1 MKTEMN
7 HLNCGRETDLVDFLY
22 GELEP
27 MAKRNFQLH
36 MQDCAD
42 CGSQLSAFKDIRE
55 SVVSWRDESLGAF
68 SSSFE
73 HPAVARIER
82 QKPSAI
88 AAVREFFNLSPL
100 WLKGTVA
107 FASLLFCLFTVL
119 AATRLMETTPE
130 TTVANNTAGQA
141 PSVEVLNS
149 EVERRVKEELQRR
162 EAANKPQTMV
172 GTTDSPVDEAV
183 RRHSRRQNLFASGS
197 PQRKAARPL
206 SRVER
211 EELAA
216 DLRLIVDDGDGQLV
230 LIGDRINQ

>member
-7 HLNCGRETDLVDFLY
+7 NLNCGRENDLVDFLY
-22 GELEP
+22 GELGLME
-27 MAKRNFQLH
+27 KQNFQLH

-42 CGSQLSAFKDIRE
+42 CSSQLSSFNDIRE
-55 SVVSWRDESLGAF
+55 SVVSWRNESLGALTA
-68 SSSFE
+68 SVE
-73 HPAVARIER
+73 HLAVARIDNS
-82 QKPSAI
+82 KPSAL
-88 AAVREFFNLSPL
+88 AALREFFHLSPL

-130 TTVANNTAGQA
+130 TTVVNKTDGQV
-141 PSVEVLNS
+141 PSVQELNS

-162 EAANKPQTMV
+162 EAANKLQAMTA
-172 GTTDSPVDEAV
+172 TTDAPADDSV
-183 RRHSRRQNLFASGS
+183 RRPSRRQNLLASGS

-216 DLRLIVDDGDGQLV
+216 DLRLIVDNGDGELV

>member
-7 HLNCGRETDLVDFLY
+7 NLNCGRENDLVDFLY
-22 GELEP
+22 GELGLRE
-27 MAKRNFQLH
+27 KQNFQLH

-42 CGSQLSAFKDIRE
+42 CSSQLSSFNDIRE
-55 SVVSWRDESLGAF
+55 SVVSWRNESLGVLTA
-68 SSSFE
+68 SVE
-73 HPAVARIER
+73 HPAVARIDNS
-82 QKPSAI
+82 KPSALS
-88 AAVREFFNLSPL
+88 ALREFFHLSPL

-119 AATRLMETTPE
+119 AVTRLMETTPE
-130 TTVANNTAGQA
+130 IVANKTDSQTSSAQ
-141 PSVEVLNS
+141 ELNS

-162 EAANKPQTMV
+162 EAANKPETITA
-172 GTTDSPVDEAV
+172 TTDSPADNSAP
-183 RRHSRRQNLFASGS
+183 RPSRRQNLLASGS
-197 PQRKAARPL
+197 AQRKAARPL

-216 DLRLIVDDGDGQLV
+216 DLRLIVDDGDGQLI

>member
-7 HLNCGRETDLVDFLY
+7 NLNCGRENDLVDFLY
-22 GELEP
+22 GELGLME
-27 MAKRNFQLH
+27 KQNFQLH

-42 CGSQLSAFKDIRE
+42 CSSQLSSFNDIRE
-55 SVVSWRDESLGAF
+55 SVVSWRNESLGALTA
-68 SSSFE
+68 SVE
-73 HPAVARIER
+73 HPAVARIDNS
-82 QKPSAI
+82 KPSAL
-88 AAVREFFNLSPL
+88 AALREFFHLSPL

-130 TTVANNTAGQA
+130 TVANKTDSQTSSAQ
-141 PSVEVLNS
+141 ELNS

-162 EAANKPQTMV
+162 EAANKPKTMV
-172 GTTDSPVDEAV
+172 ATTDSPADVYV
-183 RRHSRRQNLFASGS
+183 RRSPKRQNQLASGS

-216 DLRLIVDDGDGQLV
+216 DLRLIVDNGDGELV

>member
-7 HLNCGRETDLVDFLY
+7 NLNCGRENDLVDFLY

-27 MAKRNFQLH
+27 RAKQSFQLH
-36 MQDCAD
+36 MQDCGD
-42 CGSQLSAFKDIRE
+42 CSSQLSSFNDIRE
-55 SVVSWRDESLGAF
+55 SVVSWRNESLGGLRA
-68 SSSFE
+68 SAE
-73 HPAVARIER
+73 HPAVARIDNS
-82 QKPSAI
+82 KPSAL
-88 AAVREFFNLSPL
+88 AALREFLDLSPL

-119 AATRLMETTPE
+119 AATRLMEIKPE
-130 TTVANNTAGQA
+130 TTVANQTDGQA
-141 PSVEVLNS
+141 PSVEALNS

-162 EAANKPQTMV
+162 EAANKPQAMKA
-172 GTTDSPVDEAV
+172 TTDSPADDLVG
-183 RRHSRRQNLFASGS
+183 RPSKRQNPVASRS

-216 DLRLIVDDGDGQLV
+216 DLRLILNDGDGELV